1 MYNKTQPYETECG
14 SQETSITNAFYS
26 KEFIIDQLYNKI
38 F

>member
-1 MYNKTQPYETECG
+1 MYNKIQPYETECE

-26 KEFIIDQLYNKI
+26 KEFIIDQLCNKI